1 MFRNLLTDDI
11 QSLLKNFKTVQWAI
25 SLKGASG
32 TLQEETMSKRVS
44 ENLKEEMEYLG
55 NVKVS
60 EVEALQQKIVDV
72 VRQLED
78 SGEISRP
85 TGEEEE
91 EYVN

>member
-1 MFRNLLTDDI
+1 MRN
-11 QSLLKNFKTVQWAI
+11 
-25 SLKGASG
+25 
-32 TLQEETMSKRVS
+32 MSTRAS

-55 NVKVS
+55 SVRVS
-60 EVEALQQKIVDV
+60 EVEAVQQKIVDV

-85 TGEEEE
+85 TGDEEE

>member
-1 MFRNLLTDDI
+1 MRN
-11 QSLLKNFKTVQWAI
+11 
-25 SLKGASG
+25 
-32 TLQEETMSKRVS
+32 MSTRAS

-55 NVKVS
+55 SVRVS
-60 EVEALQQKIVDV
+60 EVEAVQQKIVDV

-85 TGEEEE
+85 TGGDEE